1 MADGNNQTTLN
12 IYKYEKS
19 LPLGFVINSS
29 TMSEWDLSGS
39 DPFTIQNSFV
49 TTAISG
55 GSTIFHK
62 IQYCHR

>member
-29 TMSEWDLSGS
+29 TMSEWDLQ
-39 DPFTIQNSFV
+39 FKTV
-49 TTAISG
+49 L
-55 GSTIFHK
+55 
-62 IQYCHR
+62 